1 MTVERIEEVR
11 LSSADD
17 RQIAALLAECFD
29 TDFGGRSHFEQRPH
43 LRFVLRETGR
53 IVGHIGYFFR
63 SVRQGER
70 LFCVAGLGD
79 VACAPDWRGRGVA
92 TALLQAAIAEAG
104 QGSAAFVLLF
114 GEAALYGGAGFVAVP
129 NGIRFTEMGGARTG
143 QVATRAQAKLMM
155 LSLANQVWDT
165 ETEIDLL
172 GHAF

>member
-11 LSSADD
+11 LGRVDD
-17 RQIAALLAECFD
+17 RQIAALLADSFT

-43 LRFVLRETGR
+43 LRFVRREEGR

-70 LFCVAGLGD
+70 LFAVAGLGD

-92 TALLQAAIAEAG
+92 SGLLQAAIAEARL
-104 QGSAAFVLLF
+104 GSAAFVLLF
-114 GEAALYGGAGFVAVP
+114 GDAALYGAAGFVAAP
-129 NGIRFTEMGGARTG
+129 NGIRVVGMGDARTG
-143 QVATRAQAKLMM
+143 QIATRANAKLMV
-155 LSLANQVWDT
+155 LSLANHVWDA
-165 ETEIDLL
+165 ETEVDLL